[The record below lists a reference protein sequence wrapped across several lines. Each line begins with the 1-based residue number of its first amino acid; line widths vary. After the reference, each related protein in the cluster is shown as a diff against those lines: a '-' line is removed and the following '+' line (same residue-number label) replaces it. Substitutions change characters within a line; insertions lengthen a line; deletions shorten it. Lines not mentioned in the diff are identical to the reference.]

1 MKWLYKKLK
10 KFYYTQIRRVRMVT
24 VHVSGRLKPQDK
36 KFLAHHGDTYIKKL
50 PAVLEAVRSAQQA
63 GRRVILEIG
72 FGNGQHLLPLA
83 ERNTDALV
91 VGVELYFVGLVLAAK
106 KMFQNHVTNT
116 VLTKSD
122 ARDVLDGL
130 PAGILSECYIL
141 FPDPWRK
148 AKHNKRRLVKY
159 LFMRDVMSRV
169 MVGGVCYVAT
179 DWAEYAQE
187 IEKMMKQ
194 LNHEGLIEVVRHDI
208 SVVDFTSNIP
218 EISQILGTAFA
229 QRAQREGR
237 DVAVFVL
244 TRI

>member
-1 MKWLYKKLK
+1 MYWLYKKLK
-10 KFYYTQIRRVRMVT
+10 KFYYTQIRHVRMVT

-36 KFLAHHGDTYIKKL
+36 KFLAHHGDKYIKKL

-63 GRRVILEIG
+63 DRRVILEIG

-83 ERNTDALV
+83 ERNIDALV

-106 KMFQNHVTNT
+106 KMFQNSIANT

-130 PAGILSECYIL
+130 PADILSECYIL

-159 LFMRDVMSRV
+159 PFMRDVMSRV

-179 DWAEYAQE
+179 DWAEYADE
-187 IEKMMKQ
+187 INEVMEQ
-194 LNHEGLIEVVRHDI
+194 LSHEEVIEVVRYDV
-208 SVVDFTSNIP
+208 SVGDFTATVP
-218 EISQILGTAFA
+218 EISPILGTAFA

-237 DVAVFVL
+237 DVAVFIAKKV
-244 TRI
+244 